1 MNVCCGPPDTHADH
15 NLRATAVDNLMSSN
29 KKGFCLLDL
38 FYDGTCGV
46 ERGIYSLDYGFSS
59 ERCTLGAASG
69 HITFI
74 SYAFYI
80 CWVHL
85 CMCLISVKCHEPIH
99 KTGIWRLFK
108 FTLLLLLCNN
118 GCSCTLSAS
127 HSIHMSDLMTL
138 LWHNVYYGE
147 VHMLRHL
154 NSQ

>member
-99 KTGIWRLFK
+99 KTGIWRF
-108 FTLLLLLCNN
+108 
-118 GCSCTLSAS
+118 LSS
-127 HSIHMSDLMTL
+127 L
-138 LWHNVYYGE
+138 YYYYCATMGAV
-147 VHMLRHL
+147 VHYLHHI
-154 NSQ
+154 QFIWVT